1 MKTALYEN
9 HVKLGARIVDFHG
22 WEMPLEYG
30 SILNEHM
37 SVRKHVGMFD
47 VSHMGDI
54 KVEGKDAESFLDHML
69 PSDISSLK
77 EGDAMY
83 SAFLND
89 DGYMIDDTIVYRMK
103 DDSFF
108 FVPNA
113 STIDIMY
120 RWNMK
125 NSEGYDVKIQNFSD
139 KLSCIAV
146 QGPQSIEVASSM
158 NIDFPEFFK
167 FSYTNSEHENAVTGT
182 DSIMVS
188 GTGYTGEKGFEL
200 IVPNEDAASVWNN
213 VYGHV
218 TTLEGLPCGLGA
230 RDSLR
235 MEKGM
240 LLSGT
245 DFNSDRT
252 PYESAVSFIVDSS
265 KEFIGK
271 ENLMKKKE
279 EQKDIFR
286 GFTLDTKII
295 PRSGCSISNNGD
307 IIGAVTS
314 GTYSPILEKSIAL
327 GYISKGSVKKGDPVN
342 IEIRNRKFTATVG
355 RPKIV
360 P

>member
-1 MKTALYEN
+1 MKTTLYEN

-22 WEMPLEYG
+22 WDMPLEYG

-54 KVEGKDAESFLDHML
+54 KVEGKDAESFLNHVL
-69 PSDISSLK
+69 PSNISSLMK
-77 EGDAMY
+77 EEAMY
-83 SAFLND
+83 TAFLND
-89 DGYMIDDTIVYRMK
+89 DGYMIDDTIVYRMN

-113 STIDIMY
+113 STIDMMY
-120 RWNMK
+120 RWSIK
-125 NSEGYDVKIQNFSD
+125 NSDGYSVKIQNFSD
-139 KLSCIAV
+139 RLSCIAI
-146 QGPQSIEVASSM
+146 QGPQSTEVAPLM
-158 NIDFPEFFK
+158 NIEFPEFFK
-167 FSYTNSEHENAVTGT
+167 FSYSHSDHENAITGT
-182 DSIMVS
+182 DSMIVS

-200 IVPNEDAASVWNN
+200 IVPNEDAVSIWNA
-213 VYGHV
+213 VHDHV
-218 TTLEGLPCGLGA
+218 TKLEGLPCGLGA

-245 DFNSDRT
+245 DFNSNRT
-252 PYESAVSFIVDSS
+252 PFESAVSFIVDPS

-271 ENLMKKKE
+271 EELMKKKE
-279 EQKDIFR
+279 VQEDIFR

-295 PRSGCSISNNGD
+295 PRSGCSIFSNNEK
-307 IIGAVTS
+307 IGEVTS
-314 GTYSPILEKSIAL
+314 GTYSPVLEKSIAL
-327 GYISKGSVKKGDPVN
+327 GYITKGSVKKGDSVS
-342 IEIRNRKFTATVG
+342 IEIRNRKFEAMVG